1 MRSSRLIVALAVTQI
16 WAMSPAPGA
25 AADAYGPYS
34 AEVVR
39 VIDGDT
45 VELDVA
51 LWPGL
56 VQRIHLRLDGVDT
69 PEKRGAS
76 LCEKILAR
84 RASEFTLR
92 FFRLGRTVLVSG
104 VRIGK
109 YAGRVLGRIAV
120 DGRDLGEALV
130 AAGLARPYAGGARE
144 PWCE

>member
-1 MRSSRLIVALAVTQI
+1 MRSSRLIVAMLVVHGLAM
-16 WAMSPAPGA
+16 APAPA
-25 AADAYGPYS
+25 SAADAYGPYA

-69 PEKRGAS
+69 PEKRGAP

-92 FFRLGRTVLVSG
+92 FFRLGGTVLVSG
-104 VRIGK
+104 VRLGK

-120 DGRDLGEALV
+120 DGKDLGEALV
-130 AAGLARPYAGGARE
+130 AAGLGRPYAGAKRE
-144 PWCE
+144 SWC